1 MTKFEEL
8 KKDIL
13 NQLQEETSCSIVVSQ
28 ENDLLK
34 YKRRLASIDETTI
47 KYLMKLTNDYI
58 RAVLT
63 DNKYDI
69 GNDLDI
75 FHKYGFAIENL
86 DEKIKKIEYPYNAY
100 GSIWPGKIQ
109 EEVMQTVFNFFQ
121 CPGVLPKVDD
131 ILAIAAKF
139 GVTYGTEN
147 DKFSRVYW
155 IDTRNFDDPYNTGDY
170 FLTALMNG
178 LSIDE
183 IIMNTYKITSALS
196 YYVAPMTSGNFSKG
210 IYKTLIIGIV
220 PFLDEEYRSI
230 YSERAKSTRTIYEAR
245 KEKLA
250 LQIAKRLQES
260 QNEDLKNY
268 KRK

>member
-13 NQLQEETSCSIVVSQ
+13 NQLREESSRSFVVSQ
-28 ENDLLK
+28 EDYLLK
-34 YKRRLASIDETTI
+34 YKRRLTNLDETTV

-75 FHKYGFAIENL
+75 FHKYGFAMKNL
-86 DEKIKKIEYPYNAY
+86 DEKIKEIEYPYNAY
-100 GSIWPGKIQ
+100 GDIWPGKIQ

-131 ILAIAAKF
+131 ILAMAAKF
-139 GVTYGTEN
+139 GVTYGAKR
-147 DKFSRVYW
+147 DRLSRFYW
-155 IDTRNFDDPYNTGDY
+155 IDTRHFDDPYNTGDY

-178 LSIDE
+178 LSVDE
-183 IIMNTYKITSALS
+183 IIMDTYKITSALS
-196 YYVAPMTSGNFSKG
+196 YYAAPMASSNFSKG
-210 IYKTLIIGIV
+210 IYKATIIGIV
-220 PFLDEEYRSI
+220 PFLDEEYQSI
-230 YSERAKSTRTIYEAR
+230 YCERAKRTKTIYEATKKR
-245 KEKLA
+245 LA
-250 LQIAKRLQES
+250 LQMAKRLEES
-260 QNEDLKNY
+260 QNEDLKNS
-268 KRK
+268 KSK